1 MKVLFHITKIQIA
14 QMKTPEGTCL
24 YLYFYVFDLIMTDEK
39 QFCKKLITKG
49 LLNGTQFKRQLGDI
63 FYS

>member
-14 QMKTPEGTCL
+14 QMKTPERTCL

-39 QFCKKLITKG
+39 QFLQETHNKRPTKW
-49 LLNGTQFKRQLGDI
+49 NPDEV
-63 FYS
+63 SSW